1 MGHHGSTRGR
11 YVAYSKHG
19 LSDSKNGQLMIVTC
33 DSQLVIGI
41 YQYFST
47 KKRALD
53 GNLERIFEKVVRVK
67 LYCFLIMT
75 C

>member
-11 YVAYSKHG
+11 YTAYSKYG
-19 LSDSKNGQLMIVTC
+19 LSDSKNGQLMTGTC
-33 DSQLVIGI
+33 DSQLVIRI

-53 GNLERIFEKVVRVK
+53 GNLERIFEKVVRIK
-67 LYCFLIMT
+67 LYCFLIKI